1 MNWGCVSKA
10 NHFFKR
16 MWYCTTITWKHDS
29 SVSLGFKTMSIFH
42 DLCHTKVGIP
52 IVYEKYMTWT
62 YPLELC
68 ILCYIHILVHL
79 MLQSGDI
86 SCFLFQGGISSWNL
100 PHFEPNDYHC
110 SKGVH
115 CTAEYMFF
123 SGSGLLLSNILFD
136 YDHFPKDTRTWRQPT
151 FQRWQQAPL
160 YEKRWKKDIK
170 WSLTWITWGP
180 LFHEYLT
187 LVVLMGRDSTVGS
200 DSQVMRFNLWMNGHR
215 AWWCEACQC
224 HLDENWTPR
233 SEMRLSN

>member
-42 DLCHTKVGIP
+42 DLCHTKVRIP

-68 ILCYIHILVHL
+68 ILCYIHIPVHL

-110 SKGVH
+110 SKECIVQLNR
-115 CTAEYMFF
+115 CF
-123 SGSGLLLSNILFD
+123 SLGQASSFQTSYLIMTISQRTQEHEDSLLSSAGN
-136 YDHFPKDTRTWRQPT
+136 K
-151 FQRWQQAPL
+151 PL
-160 YEKRWKKDIK
+160 SMKKWKKDIK